1 MEEKKKIVNVTFHT
15 YASVDGVASVP
26 SNLKNE
32 DEIREYLVK
41 HLDEVKLSQPNLCF
55 DEDFELDIK

>member
-32 DEIREYLVK
+32 DEIREYLDTLQK
-41 HLDEVKLSQPNLCF
+41 
-55 DEDFELDIK
+55 

>member
-1 MEEKKKIVNVTFHT
+1 MEEKKFVNVTFHT

-26 SNLKNE
+26 SSLKNE
-32 DEIREYLVK
+32 DEVREYIVK
-41 HLDEVKLSQPNLCF
+41 HLDGVKLSQPNLCF